1 MDKVLI
7 KTRLISFAY
16 GFATLVVLAL
26 ADVLSSGAFKE
37 LVGST
42 VGTGFFGTFA
52 FLLTTEIVKGLRNLK
67 LEHDA
72 KLGAKREEPENK
84 PFLII

>member
-7 KTRLISFAY
+7 KTRIISFAY
-16 GFATLVVLAL
+16 GFATLLVLAL
-26 ADVLSSGAFKE
+26 ANVLSSGAFQE

-52 FLLTTEIVKGLRNLK
+52 FLLTTEIVKHLRNLK
-67 LEHDA
+67 LQHDA
-72 KLGAKREEPENK
+72 KLGAKEEDDK
-84 PFLII
+84 KQAFLII